1 MCRLFKTE
9 VEEAVKNLR
18 YEKILKDEVTFVTG
32 AAAYKLMVELAE
44 KLMGRINVKINV
56 VKIINNH
63 FGDKITVSGLITGKD
78 IIDQLKGKNYKT

>member
-78 IIDQLKGKNYKT
+78 LSLIHI